1 MVYQAG
7 DMLLQEVQKQYQ
19 GKVNDVMVCQDLAS
33 DTQPFY
39 TVLIIKE
46 RDIAKKLLAIY
57 DMAGKESRDTY
68 ICNLTWQDKFLM
80 VFPYNKERQVEKFLL
95 SDVQKL
101 SECETLCMNIVMECI
116 AARIPY
122 PILYLQLAQEQLHVQ
137 RDGSVYFGYNL
148 NMENLRMD
156 IGEKECATL
165 CAKIV
170 FELLDSV
177 SNTKT
182 VSYKLLE
189 RKNTRGGYFRFADL
203 YKDIKT
209 TAVSTE
215 RVGIFEKLRLMFYRN
230 QDKMFRI
237 LLVISIVVGMIA
249 LLMLVSQ
256 IVFADIPFLRIFI
269 NTFKMIG
276 TESLLQ

>member
-19 GKVNDVMVCQDLAS
+19 GKVNDVVVCQDLAS
-33 DTQPFY
+33 DAKPFY
-39 TVLIIKE
+39 TVLIIKD
-46 RDIAKKLLAIY
+46 RDIAKKLLSIY
-57 DMAGKESRDTY
+57 DVAGEESCNTY

-80 VFPYNKERQVEKFLL
+80 IFPYNKERQVERFLI
-95 SDVQKL
+95 SDIRNL
-101 SECETLCMNIVMECI
+101 AECETLCMNIIMECI
-116 AARIPY
+116 ASRIPY
-122 PILYLQLAQEQLHVQ
+122 PILYMQLAQEQLHVQ

-148 NMENLRMD
+148 NMEHLRSD
-156 IGEKECATL
+156 IGEQECATL

-177 SNTKT
+177 SNAKT
-182 VSYKLLE
+182 VSYKLLDY
-189 RKNTRGGYFRFADL
+189 KNTRGGYLRFTDL

-209 TAVSTE
+209 TAVSIE
-215 RVGIFEKLRLMFYRN
+215 KVGLIARLKAAFYRN
-230 QDKMFRI
+230 QDRLFRI
-237 LLVISIVVGMIA
+237 LLTVCIVVGMIA
-249 LLMLVSQ
+249 LLMLISQ

-269 NTFKMIG
+269 NTFKRIG

>member
-68 ICNLTWQDKFLM
+68 IRNLTWQDKFLM
-80 VFPYNKERQVEKFLL
+80 VFPYNKERQVERFLL
-95 SDVQKL
+95 SDIQKL

-116 AARIPY
+116 ASRIPY

-156 IGEKECATL
+156 IGEKECVTL
-165 CAKIV
+165 CAKII

-189 RKNTRGGYFRFADL
+189 YKNTRGGYFRFADL

-215 RVGIFEKLRLMFYRN
+215 KVGLFEKLKLMFYRN
-230 QDKMFRI
+230 QDRMFRI
-237 LLVISIVVGMIA
+237 LLVVSIVVGMIA
-249 LLMLVSQ
+249 LVMLISQ